1 MYTQE
6 CAECDGTMI
15 LSVAPVERRKA
26 GTLFSSPQN
35 IDEWRCP
42 NGHFRPVSDSEWRA
56 YQ

>member
-6 CAECDGTMI
+6 CAQCDGTMV
-15 LSVAPVERRKA
+15 LAVAPVERRKA
-26 GTLFSSPQN
+26 GSQFSHPQN

-42 NGHFRPVSDSEWRA
+42 NGHFRPVTDSEWRT